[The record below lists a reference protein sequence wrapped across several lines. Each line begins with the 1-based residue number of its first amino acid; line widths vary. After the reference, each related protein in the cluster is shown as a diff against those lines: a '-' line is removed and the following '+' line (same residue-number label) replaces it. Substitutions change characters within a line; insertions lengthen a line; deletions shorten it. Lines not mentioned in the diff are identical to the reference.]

1 MGKEETTQMRTMQL
15 LENVEFHEREPNAEP
30 LFVDQY
36 GRVIRFCLKPG
47 QVIRE
52 HSAGGSPFYAVV
64 VKGSGIFVGAGGEER
79 HVAPNT
85 LLIFEPGEEHEVRA
99 GDEELVFVGF
109 LHGVPGTR
117 PDHVGGE
124 LGRASQ

>member
-1 MGKEETTQMRTMQL
+1 MRTMQL
-15 LENVEFHEREPNAEP
+15 LDDLEFHEREPNAEP

-36 GRVIRFCLKPG
+36 GRVIRFCMKPG

-52 HSAGGSPFYAVV
+52 HRAGGSPFYAVV
-64 VKGSGIFVGAGGEER
+64 VKGSGIFVGPNGQEHRA
-79 HVAPNT
+79 VPNT
-85 LLIFEPGEEHEVRA
+85 LLIFEPGEAHEVRA
-99 GDEELVFVGF
+99 LEEEFVFVGF

-124 LGRASQ
+124 LGRES